1 MRPTEILMDEHKA
14 ILRLLEVLRKFAE
27 NLNNGSSVSV
37 DAMEKAVDFIRN
49 FADRCHHAKE
59 EYVLFKFMEERGMP
73 RYGGPVGVM
82 LMEHDQGR
90 GYVSKMAEAVEEIRK
105 GKSEASKKYAENALN
120 FAELLSQHI
129 HKEDNIL
136 YPMSE
141 QMYEE
146 GDEERLL
153 EEFERSEKERVGE
166 GVHEKYLKILE
177 ELEKSASVR

>member
-14 ILRLLEVLRKFAE
+14 ILRLLDVLRK
-27 NLNNGSSVSV
+27 LSQHLQNGNSVSV
-37 DAMEKAVDFIRN
+37 DTLEKAVDFIRT
-49 FADRCHHAKE
+49 FADKCHHAKE

-90 GYVSKMAEAVEEIRK
+90 SYVGTMAESVEEIKK
-105 GKSEASKKYAENALN
+105 GNSSAGKKYAENALN
-120 FAELLSQHI
+120 FADLLSQHI

-141 QMYEE
+141 QMMED
-146 GDEERLL
+146 GDEEKLL
-153 EEFERSEKERVGE
+153 GEFEQSEKERVGE
-166 GVHEKYLKILE
+166 GAHEKYLKLLE
-177 ELEKSASVR
+177 EIEKNI

>member
-1 MRPTEILMDEHKA
+1 MRPQEILMEEHKA
-14 ILRLLEVLRKFAE
+14 ILRLLEVLKKISA
-27 NLNNGSSVSV
+27 NLQNGNSV
-37 DAMEKAVDFIRN
+37 DVGAMEQAVDFIRT
-49 FADRCHHAKE
+49 FADKCHHAKE

-73 RYGGPVGVM
+73 RYGGPIGVM

-90 GYVSKMAEAVEEIRK
+90 SYVSKMAEAVQEIK
-105 GKSEASKKYAENALN
+105 NGKESAGKKYAENALN

-141 QMYEE
+141 QMMEE
-146 GDEERLL
+146 KDEEKLL
-153 EEFERSEKERVGE
+153 EEFEQSEKERVGE

-177 ELEKSASVR
+177 ALEKNI

>member
-1 MRPTEILMDEHKA
+1 MRPTEILMEEHKA
-14 ILRLLEVLRKFAE
+14 ILRLLEVLRKISSK
-27 NLNNGSSVSV
+27 LQNGSSVNV
-37 DAMEKAVDFIRN
+37 EALEKAVDFIRT
-49 FADRCHHAKE
+49 FADKCHHAKE

-90 GYVSKMAEAVEEIRK
+90 SYVGKMAEAVEEIK
-105 GKSEASKKYAENALN
+105 NGKDSGKKYAENALN

-141 QMYEE
+141 QMMEE
-146 GDEERLL
+146 GDEEKLL
-153 EEFERSEKERVGE
+153 EEFEKSENERVGK
-166 GVHEKYLKILE
+166 GIHEKYLKILE
-177 ELEKSASVR
+177 ELEKI